1 MKRSE
6 AINILQHK
14 VCCPHEIIRRDMYDS
29 GVYYDRAKR
38 LLDFIEKEL
47 GMIAPPVKYL
57 ISPIELG
64 VKNEWEPENDIEL
77 GVKNEWEPEN
87 DEET

>member
-14 VCCPHEIIRRDMYDS
+14 VCCPHEIITRDMYDS

-47 GMIAPPVKYL
+47 GMMPPPQETFTVSTL
-57 ISPIELG
+57 SGEALGELDG
-64 VKNEWEPENDIEL
+64 TYEWESE
-77 GVKNEWEPEN
+77 
-87 DEET
+87 DETK